1 MSNTTSWG
9 GIPYSRDYYIELAE
23 LQDFE
28 IVNQLLA
35 YAIAESESTIEYYV
49 SVADTEGYFSESDA
63 CSYGDLTR
71 DIAYSDM
78 VDDITET
85 FQKANRLDS
94 VQSVNDL
101 YKSKFKNITLLTPYV
116 FEELMEEILSNIGL
130 VVDLEP
136 WG

>member
-9 GIPYSRDYYIELAE
+9 GIPYGKNYYVELAE

-35 YAIAESESTIEYYV
+35 YAVAESDATIEYYI

-78 VDDITET
+78 VTDITEV
-85 FQKANRLDS
+85 FNQANRLDS
-94 VQSVNDL
+94 VQSVNEL
-101 YKSKFKNITLLTPYV
+101 YKSRFKNITLLTPYV
-116 FEELMEEILSNIGL
+116 FEELMEEILNNIGL
-130 VVDLEP
+130 VVDLES
-136 WG
+136 WD